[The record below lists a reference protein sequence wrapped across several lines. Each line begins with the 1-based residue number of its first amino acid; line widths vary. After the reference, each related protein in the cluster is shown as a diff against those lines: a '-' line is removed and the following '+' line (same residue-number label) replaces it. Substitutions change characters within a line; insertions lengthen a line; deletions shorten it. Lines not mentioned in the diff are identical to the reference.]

1 MTRRPP
7 KGMTPEEAEVD
18 WLWELQ
24 PLLSRG
30 GNLCEARTV
39 DCLARPD
46 GDLSRL
52 SRSQVSI
59 HHRKTRG
66 MGGTRR
72 VDVNELHHLLV
83 VCGDGTRGC
92 HGWIGREP
100 ALARERG
107 LIVWQ
112 AEDARTIP
120 LVLAPSGREVLLD
133 WWYITVGIRTN
144 VPGLAC

>member
-1 MTRRPP
+1 MTA
-7 KGMTPEEAEVD
+7 EEAEVD
-18 WLWELQ
+18 WLWEMQ
-24 PLLSRG
+24 PLLGRSGDG
-30 GNLCEARTV
+30 GTCEARTV
-39 DCLARPD
+39 DCLAAPD
-46 GDLSRL
+46 GALRRL
-52 SRSQVSI
+52 SRRQISI

-83 VCGDGTRGC
+83 VCGDGTTGC
-92 HGWIGREP
+92 HGWIGRYP

-120 LVLAPSGREVLLD
+120 LVLAPSGREVLLG
-133 WWYITVGIRTN
+133 WFYETVGYRTEI
-144 VPGLAC
+144 PGYPC